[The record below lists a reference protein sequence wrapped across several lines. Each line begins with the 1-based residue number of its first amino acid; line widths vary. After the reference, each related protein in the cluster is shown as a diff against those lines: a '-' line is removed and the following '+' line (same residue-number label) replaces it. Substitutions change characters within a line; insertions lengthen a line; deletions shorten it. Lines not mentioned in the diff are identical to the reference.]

1 MAPPHPLSWADA
13 QPYHY
18 HGTTQHPAPTKEDDA
33 GAADDGARSLWIGGL
48 LHWMNEDY
56 LYCCF
61 TLSPEVHARLR
72 LASPPLQ
79 SIYLFIP
86 SRVVPYLTCYY

>member
-13 QPYHY
+13 PPYHY
-18 HGTTQHPAPTKEDDA
+18 HGTTRHPAPTKGDGAGA
-33 GAADDGARSLWIGGL
+33 GAAEDGARALWIGGL

-61 TLSPEVHARLR
+61 TRSPEVHARLR
-72 LASPPLQ
+72 LPSIQ
-79 SIYLFIP
+79 SIYLSIP
-86 SRVVPYLTCYY
+86 SRD